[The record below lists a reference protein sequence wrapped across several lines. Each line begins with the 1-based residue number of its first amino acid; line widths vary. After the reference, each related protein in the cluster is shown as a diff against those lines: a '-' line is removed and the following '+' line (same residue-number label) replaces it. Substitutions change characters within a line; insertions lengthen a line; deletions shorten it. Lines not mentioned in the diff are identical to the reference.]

1 MDDFN
6 NFFDDQ
12 RSPEPER
19 TPIYHTPEP
28 KHKEKKNVAVI
39 LSIVIAVIMCVLVVV
54 NVIVLSTLKN
64 TIAAEYAQNMEA
76 KMREQYEQAIKDAL
90 DGTDVIKDVTDT
102 ATNQVIDALDT
113 TIGEIADNYASAVAR
128 LYMYESE
135 NASATAANL
144 AGVATGFL
152 ISDTD
157 ENWTPR
163 YIVTNAHCVRYAKAV
178 STGSIGG
185 WWGGTTYHY
194 EWASYGKIIA
204 KFEND
209 DTAYTTEIV
218 AYGSYN
224 DTDHNLRAENDQ
236 ADLAIL
242 RVTGKQPANY
252 KDGVGHKSLR
262 IATSDSG
269 ITRGTPVA
277 LIGNP
282 EGIGGTNSITS
293 GTISQTGITISSWG
307 PGTFI
312 MTDAAVNGGNSG
324 GPMIDRRGIVLGVVE
339 SKLAS
344 DDIDNMGFALSANT
358 LYDFINWAK
367 QASNNTFKR
376 DIDIKCEFVAV

>member
-1 MDDFN
+1 MDNFN

-12 RSPEPER
+12 RSPESER

-28 KHKEKKNVAVI
+28 KRRDKKSITVI
-39 LSIVIAVIMCVLVVV
+39 LCIVIAVIMCVLVVV

-64 TIAAEYAQNMEA
+64 SIATEYANTMEA
-76 KMREQYEQAIKDAL
+76 KMREQYQQAINDAL
-90 DGTDVIKDVTDT
+90 ADTDVVKDVTDT

-113 TIGEIADNYASAVAR
+113 TVGEMANTYASAVAR

-135 NASATAANL
+135 NASLTSANL

-157 ENWTPR
+157 STGTAQR
-163 YIVTNAHCVRYAKAV
+163 YLVTNAHCVRYAKMV
-178 STGSIGG
+178 SSGTIGG
-185 WWGGTTYHY
+185 WWGGSSYRY

-204 KFEND
+204 IFEND

-218 AYGSYN
+218 AYGAYN
-224 DTDHNLRAENDQ
+224 DTDHNLVAENNQ

-242 RVTGKQPANY
+242 RITGKQPSNE
-252 KDGVGHKSLR
+252 KNVSLR
-262 IATSDSG
+262 LASSDNG

-282 EGIGGTNSITS
+282 EGIGDSNSITS
-293 GTISQTGITISSWG
+293 GNISQTGITIESWG

-324 GPMIDRRGIVLGVVE
+324 GPMMDRRGVVLGVVE
-339 SKLAS
+339 SKLVS
-344 DDIDNMGFALSANT
+344 DDIDNMGFALSAST
-358 LYDFINWAK
+358 LHEFILWA
-367 QASNNTFKR
+367 QNSGNNVLRRNIT
-376 DIDIKCEFVAV
+376 INCTFVAN